1 MFKYV
6 QEVKE
11 IISKYYSKW
20 NKRLNPE
27 MMYDIIQ
34 STSFLDYKQPSL
46 KERTFHYIFNKT
58 HEDTCINCGNVLKFH
73 NQLIERNRKF
83 CSKKCSNIYSS
94 DKIINSR
101 KNKSNEQ
108 IQEKRKKTCLEKYG
122 VEHVWQSKQVREK
135 CQQTCL
141 ERYGYELNFLDDNF
155 KRKSLETKRKK
166 YGDNLE
172 YITEKRKET
181 CLEKY
186 GVDNIFKF
194 DLIIEKI
201 QKKRLITLKEKSY
214 DLIKERLVKY
224 AKLEL
229 LDSKEDFV
237 RKVNNYKFK
246 CLICSKRFIL
256 NECDL

>member
-46 KERTFHYIFNKT
+46 KERTFHYIFHKT

-83 CSKKCSNIYSS
+83 CSKKCSNIYNS

-108 IQEKRKKTCLEKYG
+108 IQEKRKK
-122 VEHVWQSKQVREK
+122 
-135 CQQTCL
+135 
-141 ERYGYELNFLDDNF
+141 
-155 KRKSLETKRKK
+155 
-166 YGDNLE
+166 
-172 YITEKRKET
+172 T

-229 LDSKEDFV
+229 LDSKEDFI